1 MHIGIDFDNTIVSYD
16 NLFHKVALEQNLIT
30 HDVPRNKVAV
40 RDHLRRA
47 GKEQVWVEMQG
58 YVYGARMPEAEI
70 FQGFI
75 DFVARARAI
84 GHRTTIVSHKTRTPF
99 AGPQY
104 DLHDAARAWIYSHLT
119 VAGES
124 LFEETQFFFELT
136 KDAKFSR
143 IQTLACDVF
152 VDDLPEILLAESMP
166 RQVRK
171 ILFDPEANHVTVE
184 GEDLQSASTWDQ
196 VGMLLDV

>member
-30 HDVPRNKVAV
+30 PDVPRNKVAV

-75 DFVARARAI
+75 DFVSRARAA

-104 DLHDAARAWIYSHLT
+104 DLHDAARAWIYTHLT

-124 LFEETQFFFELT
+124 LFEEPQFFFELT
-136 KDAKFSR
+136 KEAKFAR

-152 VDDLPEILLAESMP
+152 VDDLPEILMAESMP
-166 RQVRK
+166 RKIRK
-171 ILFDPEANHVTVE
+171 ILFDPESNHATVE
-184 GEDLQSASTWDQ
+184 GEDLKSATTWDQ

>member
-30 HDVPRNKVAV
+30 PDVARNKVAV

-75 DFVARARAI
+75 DFVLRARAV

-104 DLHDAARAWIYSHLT
+104 DLHEAARAWIYTHLT
-119 VAGES
+119 MAGES
-124 LFEETQFFFELT
+124 LFEEPQFFFELT
-136 KDAKFSR
+136 KDAKFAR
-143 IQTLACDVF
+143 IQALACDVF

-166 RQVRK
+166 SKIRK
-171 ILFDPEANHVTVE
+171 ILFDPESNHVTVD
-184 GEDLQSASTWDQ
+184 GEDLQSVTTWEQ